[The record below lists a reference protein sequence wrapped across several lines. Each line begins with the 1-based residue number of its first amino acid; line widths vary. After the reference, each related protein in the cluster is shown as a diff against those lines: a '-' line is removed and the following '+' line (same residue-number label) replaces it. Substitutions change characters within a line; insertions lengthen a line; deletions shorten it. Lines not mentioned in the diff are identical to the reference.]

1 MFTYNRK
8 TYLEELEYVV
18 QFKNDNLLWIV
29 FFGNFSFIKKPNRL
43 KIAKVQRRYIFIV
56 TTDGLKK
63 IHHNKMDKNVP
74 LSF

>member
-1 MFTYNRK
+1 M
-8 TYLEELEYVV
+8 
-18 QFKNDNLLWIV
+18 
-29 FFGNFSFIKKPNRL
+29 
-43 KIAKVQRRYIFIV
+43 AKVQRMNIFIV